1 MRQRVVSP
9 DEWTKARVALL
20 AHEKELTRLR
30 DAISRQ
36 RRELPW
42 VRIDKDYSFEGSRGT
57 QTLSDLFEGRLLQPS
72 LQPGSNMKW
81 YTRSWLLLVPGRQL
95 RWD

>member
-1 MRQRVVSP
+1 MRRSLARRL
-9 DEWTKARVALL
+9 DESASGAAGAR
-20 AHEKELTRLR
+20 EELTRLR

-57 QTLSDLFEGRLLQPS
+57 QTLSDLFEGRSQ
-72 LQPGSNMKW
+72 
-81 YTRSWLLLVPGRQL
+81 LLVYHFMFDP
-95 RWD
+95 D